1 MRRLYGENHEERYAC
16 IARLICLGDSI
27 TELCMGDGCLFQH
40 YLAKQTNEY
49 IGLDINQHFIAHVKN
64 KGIDARL
71 FDVSVDPLPVAD
83 IVLMHAS
90 L

>member
-49 IGLDINQHFIAHVKN
+49 IGLDINQHFIAHAENNLKKIPSPHLCGNSATTKCMRAAKEKN
-64 KGIDARL
+64 
-71 FDVSVDPLPVAD
+71 
-83 IVLMHAS
+83 
-90 L
+90 